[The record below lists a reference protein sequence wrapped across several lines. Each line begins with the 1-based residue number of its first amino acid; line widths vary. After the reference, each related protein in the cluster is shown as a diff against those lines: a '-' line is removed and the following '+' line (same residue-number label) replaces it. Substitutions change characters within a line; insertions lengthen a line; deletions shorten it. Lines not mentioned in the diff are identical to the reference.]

1 MKRPK
6 KEKISISPKDT
17 ALTSS
22 PFDTLNTL
30 LAPAS
35 LKNPST
41 TARSSPTTATATP
54 KAVPTKKGRLDILRV
69 KSGRGGKTVTVI
81 RGDAL
86 AHLSRQELKAL
97 TLELKKACAVGGT
110 LDGNIIEIQ
119 GDQRTLLAQIL
130 HQKGYTPVIAGG

>member
-17 ALTSS
+17 ALTSN

-35 LKNPST
+35 LKSPDT
-41 TARSSPTTATATP
+41 GHSSPTTASATP
-54 KAVPTKKGRLDILRV
+54 KAVPTQKGRLDILRV
-69 KSGRGGKTVTVI
+69 KSGRGGKTVTII

-86 AHLSRQELKAL
+86 AQLPRSELKAL

-110 LDGNIIEIQ
+110 LAENTIEIQ
-119 GDQRTLLAQIL
+119 GDQRTLVAHIL
-130 HQKGYTPVIAGG
+130 HQKGYIPVIAGG